1 VVQGRDSAD
10 DERWGVLDQPA
21 LEVLRDLTG
30 VNSAGLGRG
39 TQWRASWKKGQL
51 VDRRSRVSGVLQ
63 HEVDQTLGPPSF
75 RRWNAGSK
83 AVAVQRRNDRLAV
96 HPQSAVA
103 LPEVPL
109 IRMSVR
115 LALMDE
121 VAGTA
126 TDQESR
132 HGLGA
137 APEGLQ
143 ELLVSGIRQVCRDAI
158 RHHGPD
164 FTQGEWAG
172 DKEEVAHGAGS
183 LAGWS

>member
-10 DERWGVLDQPA
+10 YERRGVLDQPA
-21 LEVLRDLTG
+21 LEILPDLTG
-30 VNSAGLGRG
+30 VDSAGLGRG
-39 TQWRASWKKGQL
+39 TQLRASWKKGQL

-63 HEVDQTLGPPSF
+63 HEVDQSLGPAFF
-75 RRWNAGSK
+75 RRWNGGSK
-83 AVAVQRRNDRLAV
+83 AMAVQRRNDRLAV
-96 HPQSAVA
+96 HAESAVA

-109 IRMSVR
+109 IRMPVQ

-126 TDQESR
+126 ADQESR

-137 APEGLQ
+137 AAEGLQ
-143 ELLVSGIRQVCRDAI
+143 DLLVSGIRQVCRDAI

-172 DKEEVAHGAGS
+172 DKEEVAQ
-183 LAGWS
+183 